1 MQISLV
7 MQQRFSP
14 RINSISYDTGQC
26 SCDDQKKLLEASK
39 GQGHRVKPKAS

>member
-14 RINSISYDTGQC
+14 RINSIADDKGQC
-26 SCDDQKKLLEASK
+26 SSDDQKKLLEASK
-39 GQGHRVKPKAS
+39 G

>member
-26 SCDDQKKLLEASK
+26 SCDDQKLLEASK